1 MKYDAKIIRIVD
13 TCQQGGNYMIRKDRR
28 LSPYYRS
35 LRFRFSNCWD
45 LYIFLIPMLAY
56 FIIFHYAPM
65 YGLQIAFKTFKIRK
79 GIWGSP
85 WADPWFYQ
93 FERLFSTT
101 LLRTALQNTLM
112 LSLYS
117 LIFGFLPPI
126 ILALMLNQVTNLR
139 FKKFVQTVS
148 YAPHFISVVV
158 MVSMLFCMFS
168 TSNGIITR
176 ILGVFGLGPYPI
188 TSAAKYFRG
197 LYVGSDIWQNMGFS
211 AIIYIAALS
220 SISPELHEAAVIDG
234 ANKAQRVWHVDI
246 PGILP
251 TITILLI
258 LRSGSIM
265 SVGFQKVYLMQTPLN
280 LARSEIL
287 STYVYKVGLEDGDF
301 SFSTA
306 VGMFNSVVNFILIV
320 TVNAITRR
328 LSETS
333 LW

>member
-1 MKYDAKIIRIVD
+1 MKETARTVS
-13 TCQQGGNYMIRKDRR
+13 TRRK
-28 LSPYYRS
+28 S
-35 LRFRFSNCWD
+35 LRFRFSNTWD
-45 LYIFLIPMLAY
+45 LYFFLIPTLVY
-56 FIIFHYAPM
+56 FAIFHYAPM
-65 YGLQIAFKTFKIRK
+65 YGLQIAFKTFKIRQ

-85 WADPWFYQ
+85 WANPWYYQ
-93 FERLFSTT
+93 FDRLFSTS
-101 LLRTALQNTLM
+101 LLRTALTNTLM
-112 LSLYS
+112 LSAYS
-117 LIFGFLPPI
+117 LLFGFLPPI
-126 ILALMLNQVTNLR
+126 ILALMLNQVGNLR

-168 TSNGIITR
+168 TTNGIITR
-176 ILGVFGLGPYPI
+176 LLGLLGLGPYPV
-188 TSAAKYFRG
+188 TSEAKYFRG

-211 AIIYIAALS
+211 AIIYIAALAG
-220 SISPELHEAAVIDG
+220 ISPELHEAAVIDG
-234 ANKAQRVWHVDI
+234 ANKAQRIWHVDI

-265 SVGFQKVYLMQTPLN
+265 NVGFQKVYLMQTSLN
-280 LARSEIL
+280 LSKSEIL
-287 STYVYKVGLEDGDF
+287 STYVYKVGLENGDF

-306 VGMFNSVVNFILIV
+306 VSMFNSVVNFILIIS
-320 TVNAITRR
+320 VNAITRR

>member
-1 MKYDAKIIRIVD
+1 
-13 TCQQGGNYMIRKDRR
+13 MIRKDRR

-93 FERLFSTT
+93 FDRLFSTT

-126 ILALMLNQVTNLR
+126 ILALMLNQVSNLR

-280 LARSEIL
+280 LSRSEIL

>member
-1 MKYDAKIIRIVD
+1 MKESNRTAAAK
-13 TCQQGGNYMIRKDRR
+13 RKSFRFR
-28 LSPYYRS
+28 LS
-35 LRFRFSNCWD
+35 NTWD
-45 LYIFLIPMLAY
+45 LYFFLIPTVVY
-56 FIIFHYAPM
+56 FVLFHYAPM
-65 YGLQIAFKTFKIRK
+65 YGLQIAFKTFKIRQ

-85 WADPWFYQ
+85 WANPWYYQ
-93 FERLFSTT
+93 FERLFSTS
-101 LLRTALQNTLM
+101 LLQTALVNTLA
-112 LSLYS
+112 LSAYS
-117 LIFGFLPPI
+117 LAFGFLPPI
-126 ILALMLNQVTNLR
+126 ILALMLNQVSNLR

-168 TSNGIITR
+168 TTNGIVTR
-176 ILGVFGLGPYPI
+176 LLGLFGLGPYPV
-188 TSAAKYFRG
+188 TSEARYFRG

-220 SISPELHEAAVIDG
+220 GISPELHEAAVIDG
-234 ANKAQRVWHVDI
+234 ANKAQRIWHVDI

-265 SVGFQKVYLMQTPLN
+265 SVGFQKVYLMQTSLN
-280 LARSEIL
+280 LSKSEIL
-287 STYVYKVGLEDGDF
+287 STYVYKVGLENGDF

-306 VGMFNSVVNFILIV
+306 VGMFNSVVNFILIIS
-320 TVNAITRR
+320 VNAITRR

>member
-1 MKYDAKIIRIVD
+1 MKDSAKAISAR
-13 TCQQGGNYMIRKDRR
+13 RK
-28 LSPYYRS
+28 S
-35 LRFRFSNCWD
+35 LRFRLSNTWD
-45 LYIFLIPMLAY
+45 LYFFLIPALVY
-56 FIIFHYAPM
+56 FAVFHYAPM
-65 YGLQIAFKTFKIRK
+65 YGLQIAFKTFKIRQ

-85 WADPWFYQ
+85 WTSPWYYQ
-93 FERLFSTT
+93 FERLFSTS
-101 LLRTALQNTLM
+101 LLQTALLNTLA
-112 LSLYS
+112 LSAYS
-117 LIFGFLPPI
+117 LLFGFLPPI
-126 ILALMLNQVTNLR
+126 ILALMLNQVSNLR

-168 TSNGIITR
+168 TTNGIITR
-176 ILGVFGLGPYPI
+176 LLGLLGLGPYPI
-188 TSAAKYFRG
+188 TSEARYFRG

-211 AIIYIAALS
+211 AIIYIAALAG
-220 SISPELHEAAVIDG
+220 ISPELHEAAVIDG
-234 ANKAQRVWHVDI
+234 ANKAQRIWHVDI

-265 SVGFQKVYLMQTPLN
+265 NVGFQKVYLMQTSLN
-280 LARSEIL
+280 LSRSEIL
-287 STYVYKVGLEDGDF
+287 STYVYKVGLENGDF

-306 VGMFNSVVNFILIV
+306 VGMFNSVVNFILIIS
-320 TVNAITRR
+320 VNAITRR

>member
-1 MKYDAKIIRIVD
+1 MSQPNRAVAAK
-13 TCQQGGNYMIRKDRR
+13 RK
-28 LSPYYRS
+28 S
-35 LRFRFSNCWD
+35 LRFRLSNTWD
-45 LYIFLIPMLAY
+45 LYFFLIPTLVY
-56 FIIFHYAPM
+56 FAIFHYAPM
-65 YGLQIAFKTFKIRK
+65 YGLQIAFKTFKIRQ

-85 WADPWFYQ
+85 WANPWYYQ
-93 FERLFSTT
+93 FERLFSTS
-101 LLRTALQNTLM
+101 LLKTALLNTLA
-112 LSLYS
+112 LSAYS

-126 ILALMLNQVTNLR
+126 ILALMLNQVSNLR

-168 TSNGIITR
+168 TTNGIVTR
-176 ILGVFGLGPYPI
+176 ILGALGLGPYPI
-188 TSAAKYFRG
+188 TSEAQYFRG

-211 AIIYIAALS
+211 AIIYIAALAG
-220 SISPELHEAAVIDG
+220 ISPELHEAAVIDG
-234 ANKAQRVWHVDI
+234 ANKAQRIWHVDI

-265 SVGFQKVYLMQTPLN
+265 SVGFQKVYLMQTSLN
-280 LARSEIL
+280 LSKSEIL
-287 STYVYKVGLEDGDF
+287 STYVYKVGLENGDF

-306 VGMFNSVVNFILIV
+306 VGMFNSVVNFILIIS
-320 TVNAITRR
+320 VNAITRR

>member
-1 MKYDAKIIRIVD
+1 MAKKAGCERQLINALIKYRYIYIIALPSLIYLVLFRIVP
-13 TCQQGGNYMIRKDRR
+13 
-28 LSPYYRS
+28 L
-35 LRFRFSNCWD
+35 F
-45 LYIFLIPMLAY
+45 
-56 FIIFHYAPM
+56 
-65 YGLQIAFKTFKIRK
+65 GLQIAFKTFKIRQ

-85 WADPWFYQ
+85 WDDPWFYQ
-93 FERLFSTT
+93 FERLFSTS
-101 LLRTALQNTLM
+101 LLQTALLNTLA
-112 LSLYS
+112 LSAYS
-117 LIFGFLPPI
+117 LLFGFLPPI

-168 TSNGIITR
+168 TTNGIVTR
-176 ILGVFGLGPYPI
+176 LLGLLGIGPYPI
-188 TSAAKYFRG
+188 TTEARYFRG

-211 AIIYIAALS
+211 AIIYIAALAG
-220 SISPELHEAAVIDG
+220 ISPELHEAAVIDG
-234 ANKAQRVWHVDI
+234 ANKAQRIWHVDI

-265 SVGFQKVYLMQTPLN
+265 NVGFQKVYLMQTSLN
-280 LARSEIL
+280 LSKSEIL
-287 STYVYKVGLEDGDF
+287 STYVYKVGLENGDF

-306 VGMFNSVVNFILIV
+306 VGMFNSVVNFILIIS
-320 TVNAITRR
+320 VNAITRR

>member
-1 MKYDAKIIRIVD
+1 MVKNKK
-13 TCQQGGNYMIRKDRR
+13 MSPRR
-28 LSPYYRS
+28 CS
-35 LRFRFSNCWD
+35 LRFRFSNSWD
-45 LYIFLIPMLAY
+45 LYFFLFPTLAY
-56 FIIFHYAPM
+56 FAIFHYAPL

-79 GIWGSP
+79 GIMASP
-85 WADPWFYQ
+85 WASPWYYQ

-101 LLRTALQNTLM
+101 LLKTALGNTLM
-112 LSLYS
+112 LSFYS
-117 LIFGFLPPI
+117 LAFGFLPPI
-126 ILALMLNQVTNLR
+126 ILALMLNQVSNLK

-158 MVSMLFCMFS
+158 MVSMMFCMFS
-168 TSNGIITR
+168 TTNGIITR
-176 ILGVFGLGPYPI
+176 FLKLFGLGPYPI
-188 TSAAKYFRG
+188 TTQAKYFRA

-220 SISPELHEAAVIDG
+220 AISPELHEAALIDG
-234 ANKAQRVWHVDI
+234 ANKAQRVWHIDI

-265 SVGFQKVYLMQTPLN
+265 SVGFQKVYLMQTSLN
-280 LARSEIL
+280 LSKSEII
-287 STYVYKVGLEDGDF
+287 STYVYKVGLENGDY

-306 VGMFNSVVNFILIV
+306 VGLFNSVVNFILIIS
-320 TVNAITRR
+320 VNAITRR

>member
-1 MKYDAKIIRIVD
+1 
-13 TCQQGGNYMIRKDRR
+13 MIRKDRR

>member
-1 MKYDAKIIRIVD
+1 MKEQSRTAVAR
-13 TCQQGGNYMIRKDRR
+13 RKSFRFR
-28 LSPYYRS
+28 LS
-35 LRFRFSNCWD
+35 NTWD
-45 LYIFLIPMLAY
+45 LYFFLIPTLVY
-56 FIIFHYAPM
+56 FAIFHYAPM
-65 YGLQIAFKTFKIRK
+65 YGLQIAFKNFKTRQ

-85 WADPWFYQ
+85 WANPWYYH
-93 FERLFSTT
+93 FERLFSTS
-101 LLRTALQNTLM
+101 LLQTALLNTLA
-112 LSLYS
+112 LSAYS

-126 ILALMLNQVTNLR
+126 ILALMLNQVSNIR
-139 FKKFVQTVS
+139 FKRFVQTVS

-168 TSNGIITR
+168 TTNGIVTR
-176 ILGVFGLGPYPI
+176 LLGVFGLGPYPI
-188 TSAAKYFRG
+188 TSEAQYFRG

-211 AIIYIAALS
+211 AIIYIAALAG
-220 SISPELHEAAVIDG
+220 ISPELHEAAVIDG
-234 ANKAQRVWHVDI
+234 ANKAQRIWHVDI

-265 SVGFQKVYLMQTPLN
+265 NVGFQKVYLMQTSLN
-280 LARSEIL
+280 LSKSEIL
-287 STYVYKVGLEDGDF
+287 STYVYKVGLENGDF

-306 VGMFNSVVNFILIV
+306 VGMFNSIVNFILIIS
-320 TVNAITRR
+320 VNAITRR

>member
-1 MKYDAKIIRIVD
+1 M
-13 TCQQGGNYMIRKDRR
+13 RR
-28 LSPYYRS
+28 RSRNLAARRES
-35 LRFRFSNCWD
+35 LRFRLSNSWD
-45 LYIFLIPMLAY
+45 LYFFLIPMLAY
-56 FIIFHYAPM
+56 FVIFHYAPM
-65 YGLQIAFKTFKIRK
+65 YGLQIAFKTFKIRR

-85 WADPWFYQ
+85 WASPWYYH
-93 FERLFSTT
+93 FERLFSTS
-101 LLRTALQNTLM
+101 LLRTALTNTLM

-117 LIFGFLPPI
+117 LLFGFLPPI
-126 ILALMLNQVTNLR
+126 ILALMLNQVSNLK
-139 FKKFVQTVS
+139 FKRFVQTVS

-158 MVSMLFCMFS
+158 MVSMLFCLFS
-168 TSNGIITR
+168 TTNGVVTR
-176 ILGVFGLGPYPI
+176 VLRLLGLGPYPI
-188 TSAAKYFRG
+188 TSEARYFRG

-220 SISPELHEAAVIDG
+220 AISPELHEAAVIDG
-234 ANKAQRVWHVDI
+234 ANKAQRIWHVDI

-258 LRSGSIM
+258 LRSGQIM
-265 SVGFQKVYLMQTPLN
+265 NVGFQKVYLMQTSLN
-280 LARSEIL
+280 LGKSEIL
-287 STYVYKVGLEDGDF
+287 STYVYKVGLENGDF

>member
-1 MKYDAKIIRIVD
+1 M
-13 TCQQGGNYMIRKDRR
+13 THLQGKKRK
-28 LSPYYRS
+28 SS
-35 LRFRFSNCWD
+35 LRFRLSNSWD
-45 LYIFLIPMLAY
+45 LYLFLIPMLAY
-56 FIIFHYAPM
+56 FIIFHYAPL
-65 YGLQIAFKTFKIRK
+65 YGLQIAFKDFKIRK
-79 GIWGSP
+79 GIMDSP
-85 WADPWFYQ
+85 WASPWYYQ
-93 FERLFSTT
+93 FERLFSTK
-101 LLRTALQNTLM
+101 LLRTALGNTLM
-112 LSLYS
+112 LSFLQ
-117 LIFGFLPPI
+117 LAFGFLPPI
-126 ILALMLNQVTNLR
+126 ILALMLNQVPNLK

-158 MVSMLFCMFS
+158 VVSIMFCLFS

-176 ILGVFGLGPYPI
+176 LLRVFGLGPYPI
-188 TSAAKYFRG
+188 TTQARYFRG

-234 ANKAQRVWHVDI
+234 ANKAQRIWHVDI

-251 TITILLI
+251 TITIMLI

-265 SVGFQKVYLMQTPLN
+265 SVGFQKVYLMQTSLN
-280 LARSEIL
+280 LSRSEII
-287 STYVYKVGLEDGDF
+287 STYVYKVGLEDGDY

-306 VGMFNSVVNFILIV
+306 VGLFNSVVNFILIV
-320 TVNAITRR
+320 SVNAITRR

>member
-1 MKYDAKIIRIVD
+1 MRFDAKIIKIVD

>member
-1 MKYDAKIIRIVD
+1 
-13 TCQQGGNYMIRKDRR
+13 MINKDRR

-35 LRFRFSNCWD
+35 LRFRLSNCWD

-93 FERLFSTT
+93 FERLFSTS

-117 LIFGFLPPI
+117 LVFGFLPPI
-126 ILALMLNQVTNLR
+126 ILALMLNQVSNLR

-158 MVSMLFCMFS
+158 MVSMLFCLFS
-168 TSNGIITR
+168 TTNGIVTR

-188 TSAAKYFRG
+188 TSDARYFRA
-197 LYVGSDIWQNMGFS
+197 LYVGSDIWQHMGFS

-220 SISPELHEAAVIDG
+220 AISPELHEAAVIDG

-265 SVGFQKVYLMQTPLN
+265 SVGFQKVYLMQTSLN
-280 LARSEIL
+280 LSKSEIL

-328 LSETS
+328 ISETS

>member
-1 MKYDAKIIRIVD
+1 MQKKPLR
-13 TCQQGGNYMIRKDRR
+13 
-28 LSPYYRS
+28 SS
-35 LRFRFSNCWD
+35 LRFRLSNSWD
-45 LYIFLIPMLAY
+45 LYLFLIPMLAY
-56 FIIFHYAPM
+56 FIIFHYAPL
-65 YGLQIAFKTFKIRK
+65 YGLQIAFKEFKIRK
-79 GIWGSP
+79 GIMASP
-85 WADPWFYQ
+85 WASPWYYQ
-93 FERLFSTT
+93 FERLFSTK
-101 LLRTALQNTLM
+101 LLRTALGNTLM
-112 LSLYS
+112 LSFLQ
-117 LIFGFLPPI
+117 LAFGFLPPI
-126 ILALMLNQVTNLR
+126 ILALMLNQVPNLK

-158 MVSMLFCMFS
+158 VVSILFCLFS

-176 ILGVFGLGPYPI
+176 LLRLFGLGPYPF
-188 TSAAKYFRG
+188 TTQARYFRG

-234 ANKAQRVWHVDI
+234 ANKAQRIWHVDI

-251 TITILLI
+251 TITIMLI

-265 SVGFQKVYLMQTPLN
+265 SVGFQKVYLMQTSLN
-280 LARSEIL
+280 LSRSEII
-287 STYVYKVGLEDGDF
+287 STYVYKVGLEDGDY

-306 VGMFNSVVNFILIV
+306 VGLFNSVVNFILIV

>member
-1 MKYDAKIIRIVD
+1 MMKASDKAATAK
-13 TCQQGGNYMIRKDRR
+13 RK
-28 LSPYYRS
+28 S
-35 LRFRFSNCWD
+35 LRFRFSNTWD
-45 LYIFLIPMLAY
+45 LYFFLIPTLVY
-56 FIIFHYAPM
+56 FAIFHYAPM
-65 YGLQIAFKTFKIRK
+65 YGLQIAFKTFKIRQ

-85 WADPWFYQ
+85 WANPWYYQ
-93 FERLFSTT
+93 FERLFSTS
-101 LLRTALQNTLM
+101 LLKTALLNTLA
-112 LSLYS
+112 LSAYS
-117 LIFGFLPPI
+117 LLFGFLPPI

-168 TSNGIITR
+168 TTNGIVTR
-176 ILGVFGLGPYPI
+176 LLGLLGLGPYPI
-188 TSAAKYFRG
+188 TSEAKYFRG
-197 LYVGSDIWQNMGFS
+197 LYVASDIWQNMGFS
-211 AIIYIAALS
+211 AIIYIAALAG
-220 SISPELHEAAVIDG
+220 ISPELHEAAVIDG
-234 ANKAQRVWHVDI
+234 ANKAQRIWHVDI

-265 SVGFQKVYLMQTPLN
+265 NVGFQKVYLMQTSLN
-280 LARSEIL
+280 LSKSEIL
-287 STYVYKVGLEDGDF
+287 STYVYKVGLENGDF

-306 VGMFNSVVNFILIV
+306 VGMFNSGVTFILIIS
-320 TVNAITRR
+320 VNAITRR

>member
-1 MKYDAKIIRIVD
+1 MRHNSRNINA
-13 TCQQGGNYMIRKDRR
+13 RR
-28 LSPYYRS
+28 ES
-35 LRFRFSNCWD
+35 LRFRLSNSWD
-45 LYIFLIPMLAY
+45 LYFFLIPMLAY

-65 YGLQIAFKTFKIRK
+65 YGLQIAFKTFKIRR

-85 WADPWFYQ
+85 WADPWYYQ
-93 FERLFSTT
+93 FERLFSTS
-101 LLRTALQNTLM
+101 LLRTALTNTLM
-112 LSLYS
+112 LSFYS
-117 LIFGFLPPI
+117 LLFGFLPPI
-126 ILALMLNQVTNLR
+126 ILALMLNQVSNLK

-158 MVSMLFCMFS
+158 MVSMLFCLFS
-168 TSNGIITR
+168 TTNGVVTR
-176 ILGVFGLGPYPI
+176 ILRVIGIGPYPI
-188 TSAAKYFRG
+188 TSEARFFRG

-220 SISPELHEAAVIDG
+220 AISPELHEAAVIDG
-234 ANKAQRVWHVDI
+234 ANKAQRIWHVDI

-258 LRSGSIM
+258 LRSGQIM
-265 SVGFQKVYLMQTPLN
+265 NVGFQKVYLMQTSLN
-280 LARSEIL
+280 LSKSEIL
-287 STYVYKVGLEDGDF
+287 STYVYKVGLENGDF

-306 VGMFNSVVNFILIV
+306 VGMFNSVVNFILILS
-320 TVNAITRR
+320 VNAITRR